1 MLIAFA
7 ELDRDGLLSERKGF
21 WLEAFPRLWRNPP
34 APLALC
40 KGESTVDLRGPLGP
54 GAFTSSE
61 AQHQERRPLRAC
73 YLPLP
78 LQAAAPYRWHLT
90 ASHRSVVDARAELG
104 ISPTFHHAGTVA
116 TILATT
122 GCSSPGSSSSAVAP
136 VEYWSPSSTRL
147 V

>member
-54 GAFTSSE
+54 GAFAKGLRIRILGGSTPGTETTPGLLPTAPLTSGC
-61 AQHQERRPLRAC
+61 PLSLAFD
-73 YLPLP
+73 
-78 LQAAAPYRWHLT
+78 
-90 ASHRSVVDARAELG
+90 SVP
-104 ISPTFHHAGTVA
+104 SF
-116 TILATT
+116 
-122 GCSSPGSSSSAVAP
+122 GC
-136 VEYWSPSSTRL
+136 
-147 V
+147 